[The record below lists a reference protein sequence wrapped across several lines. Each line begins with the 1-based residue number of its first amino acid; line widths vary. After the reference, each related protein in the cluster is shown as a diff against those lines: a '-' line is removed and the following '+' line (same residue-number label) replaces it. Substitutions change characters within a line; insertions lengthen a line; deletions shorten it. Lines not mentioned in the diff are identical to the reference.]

1 MSRILK
7 DKKELALGDRRKT
20 FQEPGQGRANTDAR
34 ENKATRS
41 VSWAYGC
48 GVRCAISLSLTIFES
63 FLYLFP
69 IGFPSSYSQFVQ
81 NKAHFK

>member
-1 MSRILK
+1 MSVWYDKYLTTDLYHKSIWGGIGSKEGVGKCGSQNVSRILK

-41 VSWAYGC
+41 VSWTYGC
-48 GVRCAISLSLTIFES
+48 GV
-63 FLYLFP
+63 
-69 IGFPSSYSQFVQ
+69 
-81 NKAHFK
+81 

>member
-41 VSWAYGC
+41 VSWTYGC
-48 GVRCAISLSLTIFES
+48 GV
-63 FLYLFP
+63 
-69 IGFPSSYSQFVQ
+69 
-81 NKAHFK
+81 